1 MRGVFDARNAFIE
14 KGSGR
19 DAGRVRALDSFANDA
34 DNDDVLAVDLAFV
47 RQHDDGASVA
57 TFHDDRRFAER
68 FHFRARKVNG
78 EILTT
83 FGVPN
88 EAVDFV
94 RIRNENRSDRAADA
108 DASVPDRDVDGL
120 LFEKFPNRVSKL
132 IFHNILSFTR

>member
-1 MRGVFDARNAFIE
+1 
-14 KGSGR
+14 
-19 DAGRVRALDSFANDA
+19 
-34 DNDDVLAVDLAFV
+34 LAFV
-47 RQHDDGASVA
+47 RKHDDGASVA
-57 TFHDDRRFAER
+57 AFDDDRRFAER
-68 FHFRARKVNG
+68 FNFRSRKVNG
-78 EILTT
+78 EVLTT

-132 IFHNILSFTR
+132 IFHNILSFYSLIVLFDTRGSPSPSAVEPFFAAGRRYFSATIAL